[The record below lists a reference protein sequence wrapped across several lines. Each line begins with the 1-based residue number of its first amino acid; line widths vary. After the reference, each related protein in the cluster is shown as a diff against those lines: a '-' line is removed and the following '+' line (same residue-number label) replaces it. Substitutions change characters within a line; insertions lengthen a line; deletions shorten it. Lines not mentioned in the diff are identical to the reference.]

1 MNILNK
7 NFSIPLIAMA
17 ALLSGCAAFT
27 PDNEAHNRP
36 KVEPVKTVKTLPVKP
51 PVEVA
56 PPAPPPPPAPEPLA
70 LKDGILLYN
79 NGDYNNAIKRLTGAS
94 EIWNGGSKATQ
105 VSALKYM
112 AFSYCVTGRK
122 TLCRQ
127 QFDKALKLDPAFD
140 LAPGENGHPLWG
152 PVFARAKKGK

>member
-1 MNILNK
+1 MKLFYNYL
-7 NFSIPLIAMA
+7 SIPLIAVA
-17 ALLSGCAAFT
+17 ALLSACATLTA
-27 PDNEAHNRP
+27 DNEAHNRP
-36 KVEPVKTVKTLPVKP
+36 KVEPVKAPKP
-51 PVEVA
+51 APLKPAPEVA
-56 PPAPPPPPAPEPLA
+56 APVAAPLSAEPLA
-70 LKDGILLYN
+70 LKDGVLLYN

-94 EIWNGGSKATQ
+94 EIWNGGSRATQ

-127 QFDKALKLDPAFD
+127 QFDKALKLDPNFD